1 MPEVPTQE
9 CVFPPATEWPRV
21 SAPVLSQAFP
31 VVQHRAQLSV
41 PPGRA
46 FSTPHGTTGAGSHQ
60 TPLLPL
66 PSSLAVPYTGEH
78 LRCIA
83 TASGKYCQKDLISCS
98 CCLQNFFADLLTQ
111 APLKAKHTLS
121 AGPQLMRPVTSSH
134 ICSNGHNTQKIWL
147 LRSASWIG
155 EPLVWWEREG
165 GKPALLTPGELNS
178 L

>member
-9 CVFPPATEWPRV
+9 YVFPPATEWPRV

-46 FSTPHGTTGAGSHQ
+46 LSTPHGTTGAGSHQ

-98 CCLQNFFADLLTQ
+98 CCLQNFFADLLTHLWRQSTVCLQ
-111 APLKAKHTLS
+111 AHSSWGQLPAPIS
-121 AGPQLMRPVTSSH
+121 AAMH
-134 ICSNGHNTQKIWL
+134 ILHKKIDF
-147 LRSASWIG
+147 
-155 EPLVWWEREG
+155 
-165 GKPALLTPGELNS
+165 
-178 L
+178 